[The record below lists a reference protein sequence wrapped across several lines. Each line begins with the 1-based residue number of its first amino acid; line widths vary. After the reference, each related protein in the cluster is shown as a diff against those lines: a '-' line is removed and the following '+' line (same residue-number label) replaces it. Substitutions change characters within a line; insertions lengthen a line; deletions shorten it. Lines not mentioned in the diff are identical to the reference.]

1 MGHCQEKLSLFS
13 HMTPALESL
22 IPLLIIW
29 AFPHAPLPKGIWV
42 LLVIKIAICSRFRLM
57 LLEIMIIIY
66 NTLSIIFHSISFI
79 TKYSVLPTFPCWIFY
94 SFSLFISSTVS
105 STPRRRMSRVGK
117 DVSSRDMRIER
128 QAISDGGK
136 ATRYTDCFAVF
147 PGSQGQ
153 CHLSSVGPLHE
164 WSSQNGIHS
173 LVWHYSS
180 ARSSVDMCISQK
192 KNIYISCRTFFV
204 VC

>member
-1 MGHCQEKLSLFS
+1 MGHCQEKLSHFS

-66 NTLSIIFHSISFI
+66 NTLSIILHSISFI

-105 STPRRRMSRVGK
+105 STPRRRMSSGEGC
-117 DVSSRDMRIER
+117 IEPWHANR
-128 QAISDGGK
+128 
-136 ATRYTDCFAVF
+136 AT
-147 PGSQGQ
+147 S
-153 CHLSSVGPLHE
+153 HLRWRES
-164 WSSQNGIHS
+164 HS
-173 LVWHYSS
+173 LY
-180 ARSSVDMCISQK
+180 RLLCSVSG
-192 KNIYISCRTFFV
+192 
-204 VC
+204 